1 MNCNYAEMQVKM
13 RAQEYYKTTLLSAF
27 GPLTNVVVIL
37 LDLTPYSLHLRDTCE
52 SASRQ
57 KTL

>member
-1 MNCNYAEMQVKM
+1 MQVKM

-37 LDLTPYSLHLRDTCE
+37 LDLTPYSLLLTF
-52 SASRQ
+52 A
-57 KTL
+57 